1 MHVLS
6 AVEAIM
12 NRPALS
18 LLVLALA
25 VLVLSSVS
33 RRADAFSVLS
43 NSASCATGDQV
54 LVSWVFYNDPASPIV
69 LPAWVGYDVLRR
81 SASSCGAFTRINDAP
96 IPRGSGTNQTGEF
109 LDTTPAPGATYQY
122 RLVPV
127 AANHDPISLPSTEL
141 SLDAWRGCPETTTTV
156 LRGSVAEDWGWTV
169 ALAPCAESCYPRAYI
184 EGPPSLV
191 AELRAFLG
199 TGQAFDFFGGVG
211 CGGVEGCGLTVDSYA
226 PAACGSTPSRTTTW
240 GELKASYR

>member
-1 MHVLS
+1 MRPERLEVEGFTAFRETV
-6 AVEAIM
+6 AVDFDGTD
-12 NRPALS
+12 L
-18 LLVLALA
+18 
-25 VLVLSSVS
+25 
-33 RRADAFSVLS
+33 F
-43 NSASCATGDQV
+43 
-54 LVSWVFYNDPASPIV
+54 
-69 LPAWVGYDVLRR
+69 
-81 SASSCGAFTRINDAP
+81 AFTGPTGSGKSSLIDAMTFALYGS